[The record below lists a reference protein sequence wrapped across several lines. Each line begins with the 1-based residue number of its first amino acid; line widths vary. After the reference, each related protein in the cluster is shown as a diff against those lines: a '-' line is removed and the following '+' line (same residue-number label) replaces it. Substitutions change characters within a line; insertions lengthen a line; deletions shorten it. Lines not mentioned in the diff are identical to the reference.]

1 MLGSRRPSPRVDEPD
16 AFPDRAPVPELELQ
30 AAVMG
35 TETAFPVPT
44 CRPPVAGDRGA
55 RGLMHVGVEY
65 FVSVSAM
72 VFGIGLFGVFTRR
85 SPLIL
90 LLSVELMLNACN
102 LALIPFARYHGTND
116 GQVFALV
123 VMGVAASEVVVGLG
137 LVVAVA
143 RRKAELDVDRM
154 TALKN

>member
-1 MLGSRRPSPRVDEPD
+1 
-16 AFPDRAPVPELELQ
+16 
-30 AAVMG
+30 
-35 TETAFPVPT
+35 
-44 CRPPVAGDRGA
+44 
-55 RGLMHVGVEY
+55 MHVGVEY
-65 FVSVSAM
+65 FVSLSAV
-72 VFGIGLFGVFTRR
+72 VFGIGLYGVFTRR

-102 LALIPFARYHGTND
+102 LALVAFSRYWGD
-116 GQVFALV
+116 QSGQIFALV

-154 TALKN
+154 TTLRN